1 MKTTITLQNAV
12 FAKVFHKETV
22 AMTDSVKVANYFG
35 KQHKNIL
42 RIIDNLG
49 CSGEF
54 WRLNFKPSKYKDER
68 GKFQPIY
75 LMTYDGFTLLVMGFT
90 GKKAMQF
97 KEQYIKEFNEMNLWI
112 TVKANVT
119 ADQRRMN
126 DAIKYQLEQIGKDDP
141 HIFSRENNL
150 VYLVAIGSSRKKWL
164 QDNDKPLDAEIRQYL
179 TATQLQLIDDLLAE
193 NAVMLKLGLTYAERK
208 AKLTD
213 SALYYW
219 QQREQKSKG
228 QPTQSIAPAVRKN

>member
-1 MKTTITLQNAV
+1 MNTTIALHNAV
-12 FAKVFHKETV
+12 FAKVFHKETI

-42 RIIDNLG
+42 RIIENLG
-49 CSGEF
+49 CSREF

-68 GKFQPIY
+68 GKYQPIY

-97 KEQYIKEFNEMNLWI
+97 KEQYIQEFNEMKHWI

-126 DAIKYQLEQIGKDDP
+126 DAIKYRLEQTGKDDP

-150 VYLVAIGSSRKKWL
+150 VYLVALGASRKKWL
-164 QDNDKPLDAEIRQYL
+164 KDNDKPLDAEIRQYL
-179 TATQLQLIDDLLAE
+179 TSDQLQLIDDLLAE
-193 NAVMLKLGLTYAERK
+193 NAVMLKLGLTYDERK
-208 AKLTD
+208 EKLKD

-219 QQREQKSKG
+219 QQLNQK
-228 QPTQSIAPAVRKN
+228 AA